1 MPSWTILNYTPPLI
15 FLTSNFMKNQPMQ
28 SLELILHFYQF
39 EKHDYVYTVL
49 YAIASC
55 CCFFKKWI

>member
-1 MPSWTILNYTPPLI
+1 
-15 FLTSNFMKNQPMQ
+15 MKNQPMQ

-55 CCFFKKWI
+55 CCFFKK